1 LPVYFS
7 SGTANYSIV
16 SATKTPSLTE
26 MTRKFGEPMSNVVY
40 LPGDRLDRAA
50 SPSMTRKQSLQRFLG
65 RVRDALR
72 HSLAYADVLGR
83 QQREIAA
90 LQARVERLERL
101 CQKFATPRQ

>member
-1 LPVYFS
+1 M
-7 SGTANYSIV
+7 N
-16 SATKTPSLTE
+16 
-26 MTRKFGEPMSNVVY
+26 NVVY
-40 LPGDRLDRAA
+40 LPKDRLANAA
-50 SPSMTRKQSLQRFLG
+50 PPSMTRKHSLQRFLG

>member
-1 LPVYFS
+1 
-7 SGTANYSIV
+7 
-16 SATKTPSLTE
+16 